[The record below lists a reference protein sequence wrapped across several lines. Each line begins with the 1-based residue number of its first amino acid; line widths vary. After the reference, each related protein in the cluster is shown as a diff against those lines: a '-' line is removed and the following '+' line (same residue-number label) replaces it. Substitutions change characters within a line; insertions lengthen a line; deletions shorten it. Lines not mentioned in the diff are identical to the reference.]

1 MTIGPITLAV
11 SDLTKVIA
19 FYTEGLGLQPLELS
33 DMGCSLGLDGV
44 PFIHLET
51 TRDAIS
57 HPRAPGLF
65 HIAFLLPS
73 RPALAL
79 QLRHLAECGIRLQ
92 GASDH
97 LVSEALYLADPEGN
111 GIELYCDRPRNK
123 WPYRNGELQM
133 ATEPLNLDDLLSTS
147 TPGAQWTKMPT
158 GTILGH
164 IHLQVHDVALATAFY
179 RDLIGLD
186 LTTTYGAS
194 AAFLSY
200 DGYHHHLAVNCWN
213 SRGAA
218 LVSGLGLKQFELRVK
233 KLSDIKARLQSHGVR
248 FTSDPAGL
256 VTSDPSGNQLR
267 LTPTAASDD

>member
-11 SDLTKVIA
+11 SAITEVQR
-19 FYTEGLGLQPLELS
+19 FYTEGLGLQILANSETSCL
-33 DMGCSLGLDGV
+33 LGLDGL
-44 PFIHLET
+44 PFIQLEVT
-51 TRDAIS
+51 PGAVA

-111 GIELYCDRPRNK
+111 GIELYCDRPRSE

-133 ATEPLNLDDLLSTS
+133 ATEPLDLNDLLAAA
-147 TPGAQWTKMPT
+147 TPGAAWTKMPT
-158 GTILGH
+158 GTIPGH
-164 IHLQVHDVALATAFY
+164 IHLQVNDVAAATAFY

-186 LTTTYGAS
+186 LTATYGAS

-218 LVSGLGLKQFELRVK
+218 PATGLGLKQFELRVK
-233 KLSDIKARLQSHGVR
+233 KLSEIEARLEAHSVR
-248 FTSDPAGL
+248 FTPDSAGL
-256 VTSDPSGNQLR
+256 VTNDPSGNQLR
-267 LTPTAASDD
+267 LTPTAASGD